1 MARTV
6 IVPSPSNR
14 RRGEKSAAA
23 PRVPRPVPRNKLDL
37 PVPKSGASFDPSA
50 YPNPLVR
57 AAGPILM
64 SATQLKDTLTN
75 SDPSAVRTRMSAEM
89 RAFDKNAKNFGVSIP
104 QTNAARYILCT
115 FIDEIVMSTP
125 WGAQSGWSRKSLL
138 SEFYGETSGGEKV
151 FTVIDRAQ
159 NEPGSYNLLLE
170 LSYMVLALGFEGQY
184 RIRDG
189 GELKRVQDSLFQ
201 SIRAQKDVEEKTLSP
216 NWRGEEQNRSDRFI
230 KIVPLWMI
238 ALGGLTLMGF
248 LYGSY
253 AVALNEVREP
263 IYRMTQQIA
272 AEGDD
277 LMAATPAPMI
287 EPFDLEARLT
297 PYVGNGLSV
306 DIENGVA
313 TITLQGTEGDV
324 PLFRS
329 GGARLHKRSAPVIE
343 RISEVLKEVPGDIT
357 ITGHTDGQGRV
368 VSNQKLSERRAI
380 TVRGELVFRGIDR
393 DRFETRGFGANQPI
407 IPNEKTEA
415 DWSPSWFSLSGGSGQ
430 SCLIH
435 LIPLLFVDLL
445 SRGFS
450 S

>member
-1 MARTV
+1 MAGNDPFNANDPMARTV

-14 RRGEKSAAA
+14 KSGQSKNAAQHVERRSA
-23 PRVPRPVPRNKLDL
+23 PRNAGLNL
-37 PVPKSGASFDPSA
+37 PVPKSGESFDPSA
-50 YPNPLVR
+50 YPNPLIR

-75 SDPSAVRTRMSAEM
+75 ADPSAVRTRMSSEM

-125 WGAQSGWSRKSLL
+125 WGAQSGWSKRSLL
-138 SEFYGETSGGEKV
+138 SEFYGETSGGAKV

-184 RIRDG
+184 RIRNG
-189 GELKRVQDSLFQ
+189 GELKKIQDNLFH
-201 SIRAQKDVEEKTLSP
+201 SIRMQKAAEEKTLSP

-230 KIVPLWMI
+230 KIVPLWII

-253 AVALNEVREP
+253 ALALNEVREP
-263 IYRMTQQIA
+263 IYRITQQIA
-272 AEGDD
+272 ADGED
-277 LMAATPAPMI
+277 LLAATPAPLI
-287 EPFDLEARLT
+287 EPFDLEARLV

-313 TITLQGTEGDV
+313 MITLQGGEGDI

-329 GGARLHKRSAPVIE
+329 GGVQLHRRVEPILD
-343 RISEVLKEVPGDIT
+343 RIAEVLKEVPGDVT

-368 VSNQKLSERRAI
+368 LSNQRLSERRAN
-380 TVRGELVFRGIDR
+380 TVRGELIFKGLER
-393 DRFETRGFGANQPI
+393 DRFETRGFGSNQPL
-407 IPNEKTEA
+407 IPNEESESDRAMNRRVTIRFRVPDGMEA
-415 DWSPSWFSLSGGSGQ
+415 QP
-430 SCLIH
+430 
-435 LIPLLFVDLL
+435 
-445 SRGFS
+445 
-450 S
+450 